1 VHPSTSRPAP
11 GWYPKKIAHAYLTTG
26 PHPPQPHLPLPSF
39 LTLAHRRASAARTPS
54 RCTAGRSLARLL
66 YCTPTRPH
74 ARAARTWLRSAGST
88 DSTAWFE
95 RLPPLHILPPCLP
108 VPGVTGVRAIPRSR
122 GPCASGDQRSCSSSP
137 PGAAVPASQ
146 PGEGSRSAS
155 ACHAW
160 SPLSSPRREIRS
172 FLARFWLSCAS
183 VLRFR
188 VCYRHSPFCFFFPSV
203 SHTCVPVP
211 VLLE

>member
-1 VHPSTSRPAP
+1 MHPSTSRPAP

-108 VPGVTGVRAIPRSR
+108 VPGVIGVRAIPRSR
-122 GPCASGDQRSCSSSP
+122 GPCASGDRRSCSSSP

-155 ACHAW
+155 ASLRAMPGLR
-160 SPLSSPRREIRS
+160 SP
-172 FLARFWLSCAS
+172 ARVEKFDPFGS
-183 VLRFR
+183 VSGCPVRQ
-188 VCYRHSPFCFFFPSV
+188 FCVPVSVIVIVRSV